1 MSERLEAT
9 RHTDLGPA
17 QIMAVLTDPHG
28 HVQIDAT
35 GMLQSAE
42 GPIVTSVGDTFVV
55 HMDRE
60 ALGDRPMGK
69 YDVTVEITDY
79 IPDEHIAWT
88 IHGTIKPSIG
98 HTYGYTLTPASDGGC
113 DITSFYD
120 WSTITDTWRERG
132 TFPLIP
138 AESLR
143 ATLGILERTARW
155 RANGR

>member
-1 MSERLEAT
+1 MSERLEVM
-9 RHTDLGPA
+9 RSTDLSPA
-17 QIMAVLTDPHG
+17 QIMNVLTDPHG

-42 GPIVTSVGDTFVV
+42 GRTVTGAGDRFVV

-60 ALGDRPMGK
+60 ALGDRPMGR

-79 IPDEHIAWT
+79 VPEERIAWT
-88 IHGTIKPSIG
+88 IHGTITPSIG
-98 HTYGYTLTPASDGGC
+98 HTYGYTLTPTGGGGC

-120 WSTITDTWRERG
+120 WSTINDSWRERG
-132 TFPLIP
+132 IFPLIQE
-138 AESLR
+138 ESLR

-155 RANGR
+155 RTNTQ